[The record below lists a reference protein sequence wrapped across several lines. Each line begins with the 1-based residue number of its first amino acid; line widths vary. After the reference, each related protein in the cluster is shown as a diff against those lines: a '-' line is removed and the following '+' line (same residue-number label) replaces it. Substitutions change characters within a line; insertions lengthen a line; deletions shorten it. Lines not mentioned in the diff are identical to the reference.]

1 MKRDG
6 VLSSFHFNVFSDNM
20 QIRSPY
26 APPPAPFKNQ
36 WVYYFDIGLDVIRY
50 YSFIREF
57 EKACNELRVCE
68 SYK

>member
-1 MKRDG
+1 MPNSKYKLRYLPLFYIVG
-6 VLSSFHFNVFSDNM
+6 SMEN
-20 QIRSPY
+20 IRPVDD
-26 APPPAPFKNQ
+26 Q

-57 EKACNELRVCE
+57 EKVCNELRVRE

>member
-1 MKRDG
+1 MPNSKYKLG
-6 VLSSFHFNVFSDNM
+6 YLPLFYIVGSMEN
-20 QIRSPY
+20 IRPVDD
-26 APPPAPFKNQ
+26 Q

-57 EKACNELRVCE
+57 EKVCNELRVCE

>member
-1 MKRDG
+1 MPNSKYKLRYLPLFYIVG
-6 VLSSFHFNVFSDNM
+6 SMEN
-20 QIRSPY
+20 IRPVDD
-26 APPPAPFKNQ
+26 Q

-68 SYK
+68 SYM

>member
-1 MKRDG
+1 MIIG
-6 VLSSFHFNVFSDNM
+6 SMEN
-20 QIRSPY
+20 IRPIDV
-26 APPPAPFKNQ
+26 Q

-57 EKACNELRVCE
+57 EKVCNELRVCE

>member
-1 MKRDG
+1 MPNSKYKLRYLPLFYIVG
-6 VLSSFHFNVFSDNM
+6 SMEN
-20 QIRSPY
+20 IRPVDD
-26 APPPAPFKNQ
+26 Q

-57 EKACNELRVCE
+57 EKVCNELRVCE

>member
-1 MKRDG
+1 MPLFYIVG
-6 VLSSFHFNVFSDNM
+6 SMEN
-20 QIRSPY
+20 IRPVDD
-26 APPPAPFKNQ
+26 Q

-57 EKACNELRVCE
+57 EKVCNELRVCE

>member
-1 MKRDG
+1 MPNSKYKLRYLPLFYIVG
-6 VLSSFHFNVFSDNM
+6 SMEN
-20 QIRSPY
+20 IRPVDD
-26 APPPAPFKNQ
+26 Q

-50 YSFIREF
+50 YSFIHEF